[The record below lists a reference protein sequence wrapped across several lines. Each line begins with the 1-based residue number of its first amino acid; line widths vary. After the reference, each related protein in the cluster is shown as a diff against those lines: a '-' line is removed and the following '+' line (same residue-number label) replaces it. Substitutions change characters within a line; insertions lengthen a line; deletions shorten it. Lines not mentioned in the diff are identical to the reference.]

1 MQTAL
6 HHGLECGQ
14 ALRRGVAQT
23 LIAADHMT
31 LGGRLL
37 VLIDYRGLECG
48 DLAVETV
55 LVPSP
60 LGPLLGEQPEMIE
73 VSASNAAALG
83 NPLSCGELIG
93 HVEVPRLGP
102 DLCAVRS
109 GVGAQADPAHR
120 LDAAGDSDVNST
132 GGDQSGDQMI
142 GLLGAAALAI
152 HGGSADRLGQARGQ
166 PGDPGDVVGL
176 LPVLRHAA
184 TDDLFN
190 GSGVDSRFIDE
201 RLLYGAQQFS
211 GVQPGQPTSALSDR
225 AAGGVDDHRIPHG
238 TRLEHVPLL

>member
-1 MQTAL
+1 MSNYEDVIYEKVGRTAIITINRPSKYN
-6 HHGLECGQ
+6 
-14 ALRRGVAQT
+14 AFRPRTV
-23 LIAADHMT
+23 
-31 LGGRLL
+31 
-37 VLIDYRGLECG
+37 
-48 DLAVETV
+48 VE
-55 LVPSP
+55 L
-60 LGPLLGEQPEMIE
+60 
-73 VSASNAAALG
+73 
-83 NPLSCGELIG
+83 
-93 HVEVPRLGP
+93 
-102 DLCAVRS
+102 
-109 GVGAQADPAHR
+109 
-120 LDAAGDSDVNST
+120 LDAFQMAGWDRDVGSVVFTGAGGKAFCT